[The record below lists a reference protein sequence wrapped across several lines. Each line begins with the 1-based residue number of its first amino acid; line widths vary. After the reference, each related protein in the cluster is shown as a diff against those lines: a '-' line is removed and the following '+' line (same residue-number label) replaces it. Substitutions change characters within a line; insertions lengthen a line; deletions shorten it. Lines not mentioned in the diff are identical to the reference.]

1 MIVEGGGA
9 MRVMKFLVLLMA
21 LLYVPLLSHAA
32 EVKLTSSTQLLWYQD
47 ILSDESKKEAAEYL
61 RLNVTQ
67 IDKEGKFNIYGYGR
81 ATKVVSSSDEDPYGR
96 L

>member
-1 MIVEGGGA
+1 
-9 MRVMKFLVLLMA
+9 
-21 LLYVPLLSHAA
+21 
-32 EVKLTSSTQLLWYQD
+32 
-47 ILSDESKKEAAEYL
+47 LSDESKKEAAEYL

-96 L
+96 LYYLYADYRDALNEHLDLRAGRTYVTQRQYPDIDGLYIRM

>member
-1 MIVEGGGA
+1 M
-9 MRVMKFLVLLMA
+9 
-21 LLYVPLLSHAA
+21 PLLSHAA

-96 L
+96 LYYLYADYRDALNDHLDIESR